1 MTAWQL
7 VIQQLNTKHVAGNI
21 CERCDTR
28 FPVTKK
34 QTTKRFCTEACQ
46 LASKAERRKVTSC
59 PPN

>member
-7 VIQQLNTKHVAGNI
+7 VIQQLNTKTIAGNI

-34 QTTKRFCTEACQ
+34 QTTKRFCTEDCQ
-46 LASKAERRKVTSC
+46 RLARAERRKA
-59 PPN
+59 N